1 MPYVRTIPY
10 EGSQGELTEAYDMM
24 IKTRGRIPN
33 VQAVSSLKPNIVKTL
48 MAHVG
53 SVMFGESGVP
63 RAEREMVA
71 AVVSA
76 SNKCQY

>member
-10 EGSQGELTEAYDMM
+10 EESQGELTEAYDIM
-24 IKTRGRIPN
+24 INTRGRIAN
-33 VQAVSSLKPNIVKTL
+33 VQAVSSLKPNIMKTL

-53 SVMFGESGVP
+53 SVMFGESGVS
-63 RAEREMVA
+63 RAEGEMVA

-76 SNKCQY
+76 TNKCQY